1 MALEPH
7 PLHGDHAVLQRGVP
21 IPIRGTDRPGAMIR
35 VSFAGAVSTARADRE
50 GRWSATLPP
59 MAAEARGRELVM
71 EGTTR
76 VVRTNVVVGD
86 VWLCS
91 GQSNMEWALGACDT
105 PDVVRAA
112 DLPLV
117 RHFGVGMR
125 FAATP
130 HVGVRGEW
138 KPCVPG
144 TAAEFTAVGFHFARR
159 VAAETGIP
167 VGLLRSAV
175 GGTNIECWMAR
186 ETLLGTPALEPFARR
201 MRDSWQRY
209 QAALR
214 AARPTFDAWSKRA
227 REAEAA
233 GREVPQPPEWPPFP
247 YGEQA
252 FDPRCVTL
260 HNGMIAPIAFQPLRG
275 ALWYQ
280 GENNAGGPADGDQYI
295 EKTKALIAD
304 WRRWFR
310 RDLPFYYVQLAN
322 WQAPNPDPAGGDGWA
337 EFRDAQR
344 RALAITGT
352 GMAVACDIGDAGD
365 IHPRNKEDVGE
376 RLALWALRDVHG
388 RRLESSGPLLAGFAA
403 EGDRIRVRFDHADSG
418 LMAGRRPRRGPSLPD
433 PGADIAH
440 VAVAGEDR
448 RWRWARTRIEG
459 STLLVGHPAISRPVA
474 VRYAYA
480 MNPAAANLCN
490 RDGLPASPFR
500 TDRW

>member
-1 MALEPH
+1 MAVELH
-7 PLHGDHAVLQRGVP
+7 PLHSDHAVLQRGMP
-21 IPIRGTDRPGAMIR
+21 IPVRGTDRPGTVVR
-35 VSFAGAVSTARADRE
+35 VSFGGANAAGRADRD
-50 GRWSATLPP
+50 GRWVATLPP
-59 MAAEARGRELVM
+59 MSADALGRTLTV
-71 EGTTR
+71 EGTSR
-76 VVRTNVVVGD
+76 VVRKDVLVGD

-91 GQSNMEWALGACDT
+91 GQSNMEWSLGACET

-125 FAATP
+125 FAAQP
-130 HVGVRGEW
+130 QSSVRGEW
-138 KPCVPG
+138 RPCTPA

-159 VAAETGIP
+159 VAAETGVPI
-167 VGLLRSAV
+167 GLLRSAV

-201 MRDSWQRY
+201 MRESWTRY
-209 QAALR
+209 QAAL
-214 AARPTFDAWSKRA
+214 AEARPRFDAWSGQARA
-227 REAEAA
+227 AQAA
-233 GREVPQPPEWPPFP
+233 GREIPQPPEWPAFP

-260 HNGMIAPIAFQPLRG
+260 HNGMIAPLVGYPVRG

-280 GENNAGGPADGDQYI
+280 GENNAGNAVDGDQYI
-295 EKTKALIAD
+295 EKTKAMLAD

-310 RDLPFYYVQLAN
+310 RDLPFYFVQLAN
-322 WQAPNPDPAGGDGWA
+322 WQAPNADPAGGDGWA

-344 RALAITGT
+344 RALALPGT
-352 GMAVACDIGDAGD
+352 GMAVAADIGDAND

-388 RRLESSGPLLAGFAA
+388 RRVVPSGPLLAGWSV
-403 EGDRIRVRFDHADSG
+403 EGDRIRVRFDHAESG
-418 LMAGRRPRRGPSLPD
+418 LMPGRRPRRGPSLPD
-433 PGADIAH
+433 PGAPVGH
-440 VAVAGEDR
+440 VAVAGADR
-448 RWRWARTRIEG
+448 RWHWASTRIDG
-459 STLLVGHPAISRPVA
+459 ATLLVWSPAVARPAA

-480 MNPAAANLCN
+480 MNPATANLCN
-490 RDGLPASPFR
+490 REGLPASPFR